1 LKIRTREG
9 NFLHV
14 SLDYEPPSPRRGVGW
29 TLERCRCHLP
39 NDDGAASGG
48 THAQRAAH
56 QRGPLSA
63 HRPKVQQPLSW
74 SAARPGTEHHDTLC
88 LHTTCSPAM
97 HVAQGLGPV
106 RVLAKNQ
113 MPWDGS
119 IDSCPPPTFSTR
131 RYRQEAGESLLR
143 AHSSEMKAECSVYDY
158 DGEGQSGARLHG
170 PLLYLR
176 W

>member
-1 LKIRTREG
+1 
-9 NFLHV
+9 
-14 SLDYEPPSPRRGVGW
+14 
-29 TLERCRCHLP
+29 
-39 NDDGAASGG
+39 
-48 THAQRAAH
+48 
-56 QRGPLSA
+56 
-63 HRPKVQQPLSW
+63 
-74 SAARPGTEHHDTLC
+74 
-88 LHTTCSPAM
+88 M

-158 DGEGQSGARLHG
+158 DGDASARAAKGNLG
-170 PLLYLR
+170 LVYTVR
-176 W
+176 FYICGGD